1 MSDLDKKDFDAND
14 LEVGKQR
21 LREALLRIS
30 EDYLENVELAP
41 KEEVRYSPKLEK
53 NMAKLMKNRKRAW
66 YKYFNTTCKRVAAAC
81 LASCVLIGALMSCK
95 PIREPIVEFLKNAY
109 EQFTEFWLP
118 EETDIDAPCFI
129 EEAHT
134 FTYIPDGYELT
145 EKQYITGKDFVLK
158 TVWEDNDGN
167 KIVLFQMTLSTK
179 LTFDSENTNSEICN
193 VGDLEILLIK
203 RDNLVRGTDE
213 WYAVWKT
220 DEYAYSAL
228 SQDVSKENVIEMIKS
243 LGK

>member
-95 PIREPIVEFLKNAY
+95 PIREPIAEFLKNAY
-109 EQFTEFWLP
+109 KQFTEFWLP

-129 EEAHT
+129 EEVHT
-134 FTYIPDGYELT
+134 LTYVPEGYEIT
-145 EKQYITGKDFVLK
+145 ESPILSGKDIVLK
-158 TVWEDNDGN
+158 TFWEDYEGN
-167 KIVLFQMTLSTK
+167 QIIFSQISLVAKI
-179 LTFDSENTNSEICN
+179 TFDSENANAETYSE
-193 VGDLEILLIK
+193 GDLEVFLLK
-203 RDNLVRGTDE
+203 ENNGC
-213 WYAVWKT
+213 YAVWKT
-220 DEYAYSAL
+220 DEYAYSVFA
-228 SQDVSKENVIEMIKS
+228 QGVSKENVIEMIKS